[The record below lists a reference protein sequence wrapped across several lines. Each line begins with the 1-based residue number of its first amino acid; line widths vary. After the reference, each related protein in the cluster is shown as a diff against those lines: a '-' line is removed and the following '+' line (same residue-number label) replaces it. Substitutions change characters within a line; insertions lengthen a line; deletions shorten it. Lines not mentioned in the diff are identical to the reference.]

1 MNKLVHQVFC
11 PECGAMRIHQPRSRY
26 AICPNGHGRLVPR
39 FTEADRREAVTMRL
53 PRARRVGRNRFTI
66 TGRRGEFT
74 YRLGSGRRPVTPDQ
88 KVAADEVV
96 ARHVTATR
104 TLIRVFARRPPR
116 KSRGVANAARKP
128 A

>member
-1 MNKLVHQVFC
+1 MNRLVRQVFC
-11 PECGAMRIHQPRSRY
+11 SECGAMRIHPHRSRY

-39 FTEADRREAVTMRL
+39 FTEAQRREAVAMRL
-53 PRARRVGRNRFTI
+53 PRARRVGRNRFAI
-66 TGRRGEFT
+66 AGRKSQYA
-74 YRLGSGRRPVTPDQ
+74 YRLGSGCRPVTPDQ
-88 KVAADEVV
+88 SVAADEVV

-116 KSRGVANAARKP
+116 KRQRLTNAARKS